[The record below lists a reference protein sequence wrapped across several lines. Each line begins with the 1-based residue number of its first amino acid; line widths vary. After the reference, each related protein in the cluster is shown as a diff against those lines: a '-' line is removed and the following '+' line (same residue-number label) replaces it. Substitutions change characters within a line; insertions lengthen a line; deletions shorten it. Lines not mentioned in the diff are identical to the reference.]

1 MNLDISQASNLNVLE
16 NWYVEPFT
24 KRTGCQI
31 PGQCGGECDCGC
43 PYNTMT
49 ELDRLPLIEEIAA
62 LFPNEWL
69 AFIISPKEDDDPMPT
84 HGKLVA
90 HSSNP
95 DDIFEAT
102 NTVLWNQCVYVYFN
116 GDFEAME
123 QSYGDS
129 LDEDVTV
136 QDVVTPK
143 EPYRV
148 PPKTGPVPEKLLDLI
163 YSALDKLYQDPVD
176 IDEAVRRLRIAKV
189 RLHFNPDSLLISV
202 LDQALD
208 KLEVFPESVSDITW
222 ELEEALAEL
231 EFATAL

>member
-1 MNLDISQASNLNVLE
+1 MSQASNLNVLE

-24 KRTGCQI
+24 KRTGCQT

-49 ELDRLPLIEEIAA
+49 ELDRLPLIEEIAE

-69 AFIISPKEDDDPMPT
+69 AFIISPQEDDDPMPT

-95 DDIFEAT
+95 DDIFDAA

-136 QDVVTPK
+136 QEVVTPK

-148 PPKTGPVPEKLLDLI
+148 PPETEPVPEKLLDLI
-163 YSALDKLYQDPVD
+163 YSALDKLYQDPID

-189 RLHFNPDSLLISV
+189 RLHFNSDSPLIPV

-208 KLEVFPESVSDITW
+208 KLEVFPASVSDITW